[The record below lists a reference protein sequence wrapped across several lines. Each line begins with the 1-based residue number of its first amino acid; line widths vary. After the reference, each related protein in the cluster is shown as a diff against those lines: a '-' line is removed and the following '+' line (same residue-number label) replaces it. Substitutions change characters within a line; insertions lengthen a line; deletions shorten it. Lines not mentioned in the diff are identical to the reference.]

1 MMLDEADRLEKA
13 EEEWFSKSSE
23 IMKESAVVWTP
34 LGEVVVPQLQ
44 KIGEHHD
51 WKETERVLSIY
62 GKTGKYAIG
71 LYYVLTQAGHDH
83 AERMIDVVVP
93 SEIIGRK
100 IQSFFRIITG
110 ENLPQGNIYVC
121 DPSVKW
127 GPDSVSEDV
136 YANEEVEP
144 LIPGL
149 FKAKTVEPEKDNK
162 RKKYLTLEPI
172 MEYDVVIGNPPYHK
186 STGTG
191 NPIWH
196 KFVEKSFKLCSG
208 HISLVHPAI
217 WRKPQNN
224 YTKCKD
230 IQPKLF
236 ESVKYLSIYDS
247 AEGEEVFGAGTRF
260 DWYVADVKNGNDG
273 EVKVVDENGET
284 YTAEIEKWPWVPN
297 YKYELIEHLIATNGQ
312 PKCEF
317 IGDRTTYGSDSAY
330 VSSEKSEEYNLP
342 LLHTTPKTKN
352 TRWKYSSKIQK
363 DENGNPKHF
372 ETPKVI
378 FGGNGIGEVIIDM
391 EGQYGLTEEARGVV
405 VENES
410 QAEKVAKAIRS
421 KTFEEIQEATSW
433 SNYRMDRDLMNEFR
447 KDWYETVLEIEKQRN
462 DD

>member
-1 MMLDEADRLEKA
+1 MSSKQYKQATDIYTRLLKQRACHNLPRPLASDMVQKIEEVGKQVFRRSDSTFLDIDVINSDLILEVIERLRNYGHSKENIENRVFGIARFAACKNRV
-13 EEEWFSKSSE
+13 EEELAKKGWNITIVQIRRLSE
-23 IMKESAVVWTP
+23 LNVE
-34 LGEVVVPQLQ
+34 ELQ
-44 KIGEHHD
+44 RALKNKIGVV
-51 WKETERVLSIY
+51 KF
-62 GKTGKYAIG
+62 
-71 LYYVLTQAGHDH
+71 
-83 AERMIDVVVP
+83 DVV
-93 SEIIGRK
+93 
-100 IQSFFRIITG
+100 
-110 ENLPQGNIYVC
+110 
-121 DPSVKW
+121 
-127 GPDSVSEDV
+127 
-136 YANEEVEP
+136 A
-144 LIPGL
+144 
-149 FKAKTVEPEKDNK
+149 
-162 RKKYLTLEPI
+162 
-172 MEYDVVIGNPPYHK
+172 GNPPYQK

-196 KFVEKSFKLCSG
+196 KFVESGYKIAKNYLCF
-208 HISLVHPAI
+208 VHPAI

-236 ESVKYLSIYDS
+236 ESVKYLSIHDS

-260 DWYVADVKNGNDG
+260 DWYVADVKNGNG
-273 EVKVVDENGET
+273 GKVKVVDESGKI
-284 YTAEIEKWPWVPN
+284 YTAEIEKWPWIPN
-297 YKYELIEHLIATNGQ
+297 YKYELIEQLIATNGQ

-317 IGDRTTYGSDSAY
+317 IGDRTTYGSDSTY

-363 DENGNPKHF
+363 DENGNSKHF

-405 VENES
+405 VENKT
-410 QAEKVAKAIRS
+410 QAEKVAKAVRS
-421 KTFEEIQEATSW
+421 DTFQEIQDATSW

-447 KDWYETVLEIEKQRN
+447 RDWYETVLEIEKQRN